1 MEWLGP
7 YLPAMMFASLAI
19 LLFSGYPVAFVLGGI
34 GLIFGFIAYFVDPW
48 LFDLAQFGTLPSRIF
63 GSIAENLILTA
74 IPMFIFMGTMLERS
88 GVARDLLNCLQVLL
102 RRVPGGLALA
112 VTLMG
117 TILAATTGIIGAS
130 VVMMSLLALPVM
142 MQRGYASTLSTGTI
156 AASGTLGILI
166 PPSIMLV
173 IMADLLSRSVGNLF
187 VAAVIP
193 GFMLSGMYVVYI
205 IIISMLRP
213 KLAPKLPAELGPQS
227 NGQYVL
233 MLARS
238 FLPPVFLI
246 TCVLGSILGG
256 FATPTEAAGVG
267 ALGSVILAFINLV
280 VLPAIGV
287 PEFHFEGEAKADFG
301 DKTTGQGFMADLGS
315 FWSVLKDVVIRTGL
329 TNAMLFG
336 IFVGATLF
344 SYMFRALGGE
354 AQVDAFIEHLGLGP
368 WGLLFMI
375 MGIVFI
381 LGFFLDWIEI
391 TLIVLPVFA
400 PVIAG
405 LDFGDHVMQS
415 EVSYWFA
422 ILLAVNL
429 QTSFLTPPFGF
440 ALFYM
445 KAVAPPEIKIQ
456 QIYKGIIPFVMLQVL
471 AVILVMVFPELALWL
486 PRTLLN

>member
-1 MEWLGP
+1 M
-7 YLPAMMFASLAI
+7 I
-19 LLFSGYPVAFVLGGI
+19 
-34 GLIFGFIAYFVDPW
+34 
-48 LFDLAQFGTLPSRIF
+48 
-63 GSIAENLILTA
+63 
-74 IPMFIFMGTMLERS
+74 
-88 GVARDLLNCLQVLL
+88 
-102 RRVPGGLALA
+102 
-112 VTLMG
+112 
-117 TILAATTGIIGAS
+117 
-130 VVMMSLLALPVM
+130 
-142 MQRGYASTLSTGTI
+142 QRGYAQTLSTGTI

-193 GFMLSGMYVVYI
+193 GFMLSFMYVIYI
-205 IIISMLRP
+205 VVVSMLKP
-213 KLAPKLPAELGPQS
+213 QLAPKLPPELGPRS
-227 NGQYVL
+227 AGAYVL

-246 TCVLGSILGG
+246 FCVLGSILGG

-267 ALGSVILAFINLV
+267 AIGSVILAFINLV
-280 VLPAIGV
+280 LLPALKI
-287 PEFHFEGEAKADFG
+287 PEFHFEGEAKADL
-301 DKTTGQGFMADLGS
+301 DDHATGQGSGADLAH
-315 FWSVLKDVVIRTGL
+315 FWGVLKDVVVRTGL

-354 AQVDAFIEHLGLGP
+354 AQVDNFIEHLGLGP
-368 WGLLFMI
+368 WGLLFML
-375 MGIVFI
+375 MAIVFV

-400 PVIAG
+400 PVVAG
-405 LDFGDHVMQS
+405 LDFGDHVMRS
-415 EVSYWFA
+415 EVTYWFA

-456 QIYKGIIPFVMLQVL
+456 KIYLGIIPFVLIQLLALALVVL
-471 AVILVMVFPELALWL
+471 FPELALWL
-486 PRTLLN
+486 PRQVFG